1 MVERMDILFTEV
13 IASWQSRAKPI
24 ITSLLEV
31 SFYPGVQ
38 LIHTALS
45 NAVLLYRSPLWL
57 AVISQQRRYPT

>member
-1 MVERMDILFTEV
+1 M
-13 IASWQSRAKPI
+13 AKQAKPI

-31 SFYPGVQ
+31 SFHPGVQ